1 MSSAATTK
9 LGAESSGRG
18 QLNLADLSVPD
29 LLQKGTPMTK
39 ISEKKK
45 KKMQVKLDAD
55 QGQIVYESSKS
66 GIIPIEAIKEIR
78 SGVDARYYRVQFKME
93 EGCEERWLTVIYIID
108 GKYKTLHLLADTRD
122 VFKLWDS
129 TLRKLHSIRV
139 GLMGGVG
146 NTQMRDTL
154 WEKQFWKGAD
164 STGDKTLDFDEIRR
178 LCVRLNVNAS
188 AQELQT
194 WFKLA
199 DTKGSGKLDFEAF
212 QRFTKLLKR
221 RPDIEIVYERTKATA
236 GDKFD
241 FATFEKFM
249 KETQKSTLSAE
260 DLQKVFKEHSTDGN
274 MSLDDFRA
282 FLFSEQNTPF
292 SEHGLPIHQDM
303 TRPISE
309 YYMSSS
315 HNTYLVG
322 HQLVG
327 VSTIEG
333 YIRALLHGCRTVEL
347 DIYDDDDG
355 PTVYHGKTL
364 TSKVPVKDICEAIN
378 KYAFVTSPYPVV
390 ISAEVHCSVQQQ
402 DMIVEIMNKT
412 FGDKLV
418 KAPPDNRPKIT
429 TLPSPEDLKG
439 KILLKAKNLYIAAQ
453 LEAVQAQRAIDEAK
467 ALTSSSSSSSSDSEP
482 GVRGEIHQLKAKW
495 RKVRGKEEKP
505 KPKPKMS
512 MHLASL
518 LVYTVGVRCH
528 GLEHIEDYSPEYI
541 FSLSER
547 KAKKLMDADM
557 ARLVKYTQTHVVRIY
572 PKGTRLDSSNYEP
585 HLYWAAGAQ
594 VVAINWQT
602 FDLGYIINQAMFR
615 RNGGAGFVLK
625 PPALRPGGEELLA
638 KRTKHYLDVTVISA
652 QQLPRPRDEDGHEII
667 ESSAADPFVEVA
679 LHIPDWSHAPFLPAK
694 DEAQTTYSPATEA
707 TQTDRATARTV
718 SLRTKVIKNNGFNPT
733 WQEELC
739 LPFDCVGDM
748 KELIFVEFA
757 VRQKGKDDDDDR
769 PLAMYCIPLGC
780 LEQGFRHLPLHDE
793 QMSQYLFSTLFVRI
807 GLRDA

>member
-1 MSSAATTK
+1 MSTSASASRF
-9 LGAESSGRG
+9 GVGSSGHG
-18 QLNLADLSVPD
+18 HLSVADLAVPD

-39 ISEKKK
+39 ISEKKT
-45 KKMQVKLDAD
+45 KKMSVRLDAD

-78 SGVDARYYRVQFKME
+78 SGVDARYYRVQFKMD
-93 EGCEERWLTVIYIID
+93 EGCDDRWLTVIYIID

-122 VFKLWDS
+122 VFKLWDT

-164 STGDKTLDFDEIRR
+164 SSGDKTLVFEEIRR

-188 AQELQT
+188 EQELQT

-199 DTKGSGKLDFEAF
+199 DTKGAGRLDFEAF

-221 RPDIEIVYERTKATA
+221 RPDIEVIYDRLKSSS

-241 FATFEKFM
+241 FSTFEKFM
-249 KETQKSTLSAE
+249 KETQKSSLSSE
-260 DLQKVFKEHSTDGN
+260 DLQKVFKEFSTDDV
-274 MSLDDFRA
+274 MTLDDFRT

-303 TRPISE
+303 TRPMAE
-309 YYMSSS
+309 YFMSSS

-347 DIYDDDDG
+347 DIYDDVDG

-364 TSKVPVKDICEAIN
+364 TKKVPVKDICEAIN
-378 KYAFVTSPYPVV
+378 KYAFVASPYPVV

-402 DMIVEIMNKT
+402 DMLVDILNKA
-412 FGDKLV
+412 FGDKLI
-418 KAPPDNRPKIT
+418 KAPVENRPKVT

-453 LEAVQAQRAIDEAK
+453 LEAVQAQRQIDEAK
-467 ALTSSSSSSSSDSEP
+467 ALTSSSSSSDSEP

-495 RKVRGKEEKP
+495 RKVRGKEEP

-528 GLEHIEDYSPEYI
+528 GLEHLEDYSPEHI

-557 ARLVKYTQTHVVRIY
+557 ERLVKYTQSHVVRIY

-585 HLYWAAGAQ
+585 HIYWAAGAQ

-615 RNGGAGFVLK
+615 RNGGAGYVLK
-625 PPALRPGGEELLA
+625 PPALRPGGEELFG

-652 QQLPRPRDEDGHEII
+652 QQLPRARDEDGHEII
-667 ESSAADPFVEVA
+667 GSSAADPFVEVS

-694 DEAQTTYSPATEA
+694 DETQTTYSPATDA
-707 TQTDRATARTV
+707 TKTDPATARTV
-718 SLRTKVIKNNGFNPT
+718 SLRTQVVKNNGFNPR
-733 WQEELC
+733 WEEELC

-748 KELIFVEFA
+748 RELIFVEFA

-769 PLAMYCIPLGC
+769 PLAMYCVPLGC

-793 QMSQYLFSTLFVRI
+793 QMSQYLFSTLFVRT

>member
-1 MSSAATTK
+1 MSSAATRI
-9 LGAESSGRG
+9 GAESGGRG
-18 QLNLADLSVPD
+18 QLNIADLSVPD

-45 KKMQVKLDAD
+45 KKLSVLLDAD

-66 GIIPIEAIKEIR
+66 GIIPIETIKEIR
-78 SGVDARYYRVQFKME
+78 SGADARYYRVQFAMDE
-93 EGCEERWLTVIYIID
+93 ACEDRWLTLIYIID

-122 VFKLWDS
+122 VFKLWDT

-139 GLMGGVG
+139 GLMGGMG
-146 NTQMRDTL
+146 NTQMRDTV

-164 STGDKTLDFDEIRR
+164 VTGDKALDFEEIRSM
-178 LCVRLNVNAS
+178 CVRLNVNAS
-188 AQELQT
+188 VQELQT

-199 DTKGSGKLDFEAF
+199 DTKASGRLDYESF

-221 RPDIEIVYERTKATA
+221 RPDIDIVYERMKAA
-236 GDKFD
+236 SGDKVD
-241 FATFEKFM
+241 FAAFEKFM
-249 KETQKSTLSAE
+249 KEWQKSRLSSE
-260 DLQKVFKEHSTDGN
+260 DLQKIFRDFSTDGI
-274 MSLDDFRA
+274 MSEDDLKNL
-282 FLFSEQNTPF
+282 LFSEHNSPF
-292 SEHGLPIHQDM
+292 SERGFPIHQDM
-303 TRPISE
+303 TQPLSE

-378 KYAFVTSPYPVV
+378 KYAFMSSPYPVV
-390 ISAEVHCSVQQQ
+390 ISAEVHCSVAQQ

-412 FGDKLV
+412 FGDKLI
-418 KAPPDNRPKIT
+418 KAPVEGRPKVT
-429 TLPSPEDLKG
+429 VLPSPEDLKG

-453 LEAVQAQRAIDEAK
+453 LEAIQAQRSVDEAK
-467 ALTSSSSSSSSDSEP
+467 ALTSSSTSSSDSEP
-482 GVRGEIHQLKAKW
+482 GMRGEINQLKTKW
-495 RKVRGKEEKP
+495 RKMRGKGEK

-528 GLEHIEDYSPEYI
+528 GIDHMEDYSPEHI
-541 FSLSER
+541 FSLSEN
-547 KAKKLMDADM
+547 KAKRLMDADM
-557 ARLVKYTQTHVVRIY
+557 ARLVKYTQNHVVRIY
-572 PKGTRLDSSNYEP
+572 PKGTRVDSTNYEP

-602 FDLGYIINQAMFR
+602 FDLGYIINQAMFL

-625 PPALRPGGEELLA
+625 PPALRPGGEELLG
-638 KRTKHYLDVTVISA
+638 KRTKHYFDITVISA
-652 QQLPRPRDEDGHEII
+652 QQLPRPRDENGHEII
-667 ESSAADPFVEVA
+667 ESSAADPFVEVS

-694 DEAQTTYSPATEA
+694 DEAQTAYSPSTEA
-707 TQTDRATARTV
+707 TKTDPASARTV
-718 SLRTKVIKNNGFNPT
+718 SLRTKVIKNNGFNPM

-757 VRQKGKDDDDDR
+757 VRQKGKDDEDDK
-769 PLAMYCIPLGC
+769 PLAMYCVPLGC

-793 QMSQYLFSTLFVRI
+793 QMSQYLFSTLFVQI
-807 GLRDA
+807 GIRDA